1 MLNMLA
7 PERLIDRSGLSFQD
21 MNCNLAA
28 ISKQPNGIMK
38 EVKEVVKLA
47 RKFNDSVVRPQ
58 ALEMDRIIHR
68 DPDYLPWEW
77 VKAANE
83 FGFYTMW
90 IPKMFGGKGYS
101 FASMAYFAEEIASC
115 CLGMANVISVHYLG
129 LAMLT
134 ASWNLPL
141 IARLCKEAVE
151 GEKTGVPCLFDF
163 AITEP
168 AAGTDI
174 ADTNL
179 VEKGTVSFQAERVNG
194 GYRVKG
200 TKIFISNGH
209 FSTWHIVMG
218 YEDLKRPTDTFLFF
232 ALKSDAEGFS
242 LGGKEKKMGQK
253 ACPASEIIFKDCFVP
268 DDQVCIDARQTRD
281 MSRSHREI
289 YQIIFDSICSSSKAG
304 VCAFSAGVAR
314 GVYERTLE
322 HAANTRIDGSLMMN
336 LEWVQARLAD
346 MLRNVAVSRLMY
358 AEVNFANGMY
368 GLNKML
374 QAKPLYYFFKY
385 LPVSLIAGM
394 SAPTL
399 KIPFVLWLVRKIQLD
414 WKKHEELERTT
425 GWASMAKFTGSDAAM
440 ENCRI
445 GLALMGQAGVRNENS
460 VEKILR
466 DAKLL
471 QIYEGT
477 NELNR
482 LEAFKCLIGRNRF
495 EITMFEDR

>member
-1 MLNMLA
+1 MFNVFDPGRMD
-7 PERLIDRSGLSFQD
+7 DRSGLSFQD

-28 ISKQPNGIMK
+28 ISKQPKGIMK

-47 RKFNDSVVRPQ
+47 RKFNDTVVRPQ
-58 ALEMDRIIHR
+58 ALEMDKKIHE

-77 VKAANE
+77 VRAANE
-83 FGFYTMW
+83 FGFYTLW

-115 CLGMANVISVHYLG
+115 CLGMANLISVHYLG
-129 LAMLT
+129 LATLT
-134 ASWNLPL
+134 ATWNLPL
-141 IARLCKEAVE
+141 TLRLCRDAVD
-151 GEKTGVPCLFDF
+151 GEKTGVPCLIDF

-179 VEKGTVSFQAERVNG
+179 VDKGKVSFQAERVDG
-194 GYRVKG
+194 GYRVSG

-218 YEDLKRPTDTFLFF
+218 YEDLKRPADTFLFF
-232 ALKSDAEGFS
+232 ALKRDAKGFS
-242 LGGKEKKMGQK
+242 LGRKEKKMGQK
-253 ACPASEIIFKDCFVP
+253 ACPASELIFQDCFVP
-268 DDQVCIDARQTRD
+268 DDQVCIDVRQTKD
-281 MSRSHREI
+281 MKRSHREI
-289 YQIIFDSICSSSKAG
+289 YQIVFDSICSSSKAG

-314 GVYERTLE
+314 GVYEKTLE
-322 HAANTRIDGSLMMN
+322 HASNTRINGSLMMN

-346 MLRNVAVSRLMY
+346 MLRNVGIARLMY

-374 QAKPLYYFFKY
+374 QVKPAYYCYKY
-385 LPVSLIAGM
+385 LPVSLVSWL
-394 SAPTL
+394 SASML
-399 KIPFVLWLVRKIQLD
+399 KTSFVLWLVRKIQLD

-445 GLALMGQAGVRNENS
+445 GLSMMGEAGIRNDHF
-460 VEKILR
+460 VEKFLR
-466 DAKLL
+466 DSKLL

-482 LEAFKCLIGRNRF
+482 IEAFKCLIGRNRF
-495 EITMFEDR
+495 EINMFEDR

>member
-1 MLNMLA
+1 MLNMFDSD
-7 PERLIDRSGLSFQD
+7 RLMDRSGLSFQD

-28 ISKQPNGIMK
+28 VSKQPKGIMK
-38 EVKEVVKLA
+38 EVKEVVRLA
-47 RKFNDSVVRPQ
+47 RKFNDTVVRPQ
-58 ALEMDRIIHR
+58 ALEMDRKIHR

-83 FGFYTMW
+83 FGFYTLW

-101 FASMAYFAEEIASC
+101 FSSMAYFAEELASC
-115 CLGMANVISVHYLG
+115 CLGMANLISVHYLG
-129 LAMLT
+129 LATLT
-134 ASWNLPL
+134 ATWNLPL
-141 IARLCKEAVE
+141 ALKLCKEAVE
-151 GEKTGVPCLFDF
+151 GEKSGVPCLFDF

-174 ADTNL
+174 ADTHL
-179 VEKGTVSFQAERVNG
+179 VDKGSVALQAVRVEG
-194 GYRVKG
+194 GYTVNG

-218 YEDLKRPTDTFLFF
+218 YEDLKRPADTFIFF
-232 ALKSDAEGFS
+232 ALKSDTKGFS
-242 LGGKEKKMGQK
+242 LGRKEKKMGQK
-253 ACPASEIIFKDCFVP
+253 ACPASELIFHDCFVP
-268 DDQVCIDARQTRD
+268 DDQVCIDARQTRG

-314 GVYERTLE
+314 GVYEKTLE
-322 HAANTRIDGSLMMN
+322 HTANTRVGGSLMMN

-346 MLRNVAVSRLMY
+346 MLRNVAVTRLLY
-358 AEVNFANGMY
+358 SEVNFANGMY

-374 QAKPLYYFFKY
+374 QVKPAYYLYKY
-385 LPVSLIAGM
+385 LPAPLVAKI
-394 SAPTL
+394 SAPIVNSSL
-399 KIPFVLWLVRKIQLD
+399 CLWLTRKIQLD
-414 WKKHEELERTT
+414 WKKDEELQRTT
-425 GWASMAKFTGSDAAM
+425 GWASIAKFTGSDAAM

-445 GLALMGQAGVRNENS
+445 GLDLMGQEGLRNENAI
-460 VEKILR
+460 EKFLR
-466 DAKLL
+466 DSKLL

-482 LEAFKCLIGRNRF
+482 LEAFKCVIGRNRF